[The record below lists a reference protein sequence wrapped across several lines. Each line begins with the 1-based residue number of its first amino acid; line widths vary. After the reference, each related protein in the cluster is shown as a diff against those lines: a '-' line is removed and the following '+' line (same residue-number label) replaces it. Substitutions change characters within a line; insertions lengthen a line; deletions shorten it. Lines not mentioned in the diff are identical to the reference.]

1 MVFTQEMQQKQVL
14 KLTPS
19 FFDGLT
25 VLKKSVPALFTD
37 LVGKTSQNP
46 FLSIHYQVAEMDDS
60 WLSNDLVS
68 SENLRAVLEQQVRL
82 ERYAPIIQN
91 GLLVIIDQLDGE
103 GYLRVPLE
111 QISDEEDISLQ
122 HLQECL
128 TILQTFDPIGVG
140 ARDLA
145 ESLLIQA
152 RMDPSV
158 PQGVAAL
165 LTNGRQLLENQDYG
179 ALCQQLAI
187 NQTELEVLLDYVKQ
201 LNPYPCAAY
210 TTEKTQY
217 ITAELLLKI
226 EDNQCTVELF
236 DEGLISL
243 NFDQQAFDQMAAT
256 QDTEAQ
262 RFLAGQEKQY
272 LNLKRLLNNRYDTL
286 MLVGQYLVT
295 QQSAYLMGATPALKP
310 LLVKD
315 VAAHLGFSSSTI
327 SRTINNHYL
336 MWHNQPLELKQLISA
351 PIRSDGESQSTVLWA
366 IQEIVNHEDREHPL
380 SDEKMQYMLE
390 AQSIQISRRTVTKYR
405 QKLKIPAAAKRKE

>member
-1 MVFTQEMQQKQVL
+1 
-14 KLTPS
+14 
-19 FFDGLT
+19 
-25 VLKKSVPALFTD
+25 
-37 LVGKTSQNP
+37 
-46 FLSIHYQVAEMDDS
+46 MDDS

-158 PQGVAAL
+158 PQGVTAL

-210 TTEKTQY
+210 TTEKNA
-217 ITAELLLKI
+217 IHHCGIAF
-226 EDNQCTVELF
+226 ED
-236 DEGLISL
+236 
-243 NFDQQAFDQMAAT
+243 
-256 QDTEAQ
+256 
-262 RFLAGQEKQY
+262 
-272 LNLKRLLNNRYDTL
+272 
-286 MLVGQYLVT
+286 
-295 QQSAYLMGATPALKP
+295 
-310 LLVKD
+310 
-315 VAAHLGFSSSTI
+315 
-327 SRTINNHYL
+327 
-336 MWHNQPLELKQLISA
+336 
-351 PIRSDGESQSTVLWA
+351 
-366 IQEIVNHEDREHPL
+366 
-380 SDEKMQYMLE
+380 
-390 AQSIQISRRTVTKYR
+390 
-405 QKLKIPAAAKRKE
+405 

>member
-37 LVGKTSQNP
+37 LVGKASQNP

-111 QISDEEDISLQ
+111 QISDEEDTSLQ

-158 PQGVAAL
+158 PQGVTAL

-272 LNLKRLLNNRYDTL
+272 LNLKRLLNNRY
-286 MLVGQYLVT
+286 
-295 QQSAYLMGATPALKP
+295 
-310 LLVKD
+310 
-315 VAAHLGFSSSTI
+315 
-327 SRTINNHYL
+327 L